1 MEINQTIG
9 RRKSAVARI
18 ILDKGN
24 GKITINKIDY
34 KVYFPDRY
42 LQLDIELPM
51 KIVEV
56 EGTFDIRV
64 NVRGGGKKGQ
74 AEAVRLGIARA
85 LIKVDPEYRPPLKHA
100 LLLRRDSRVV
110 ERKKFG
116 LKKAR
121 KASQFSKR

>member
-1 MEINQTIG
+1 METHRTIG
-9 RRKSAVARI
+9 RRKAAVARI
-18 ILDKGN
+18 FLDKGD
-24 GKITINKIDY
+24 GKITINKKDY

-51 KIVEV
+51 KIIEA
-56 EGTFDIRV
+56 EGAFNINV

-85 LIKVDPEYRPPLKHA
+85 LLKVDPEHRPPLKAA
-100 LLLRRDSRVV
+100 LLLRRDPRVV

>member
-1 MEINQTIG
+1 METYRTIG
-9 RRKSAVARI
+9 RRKSAVAQI
-18 ILDKGN
+18 ILDKGDGN
-24 GKITINKIDY
+24 ITINKKDY

-51 KIVEV
+51 KVIEA
-56 EGTFDIRV
+56 EGSFNIKV

-74 AEAVRLGIARA
+74 AEAIRLGIARA
-85 LIKVDPEYRPPLKHA
+85 LIIVDPENRPPLKAA